1 MQTAKYET
9 NPSPLP
15 LTPVVSIV
23 NNTVTALSTDVA
35 RFFEKLHKNVV
46 RDIESLLSQL
56 PDSAKLNFELCF
68 ENSELQNGKPLK
80 RYRMTR
86 DGFVLL
92 AMGFTGAK
100 ALQIKLLWLDKFN
113 EMEAKLAGTRSQSEN
128 SVKLP
133 YKFRS
138 FASLRADLM
147 HARMLQGLTY
157 IELDRHIGVSAST
170 SRRFINGDHRTLGSE
185 GTSKICSWLNS
196 IDFSATSY
204 RFTGFPKLR
213 KDLQRAKAE
222 RNVSA
227 AQICRETGACVSSLQ
242 AFLQG
247 KQLTLSPCA
256 TGLLMLWLD
265 EASPKSF
272 RENRIAIRTPQL
284 PPAPEEEKT
293 TILSEQKEEPQA
305 QPVQEPVAP
314 PPFPQSKALLA
325 WMNLQHSFLYMN
337 LPSPSALFR
346 ESVETLNA
354 YFSGFDQEEEKKDAS

>member
-1 MQTAKYET
+1 MQTAKREI
-9 NPSPLP
+9 NPSSLP
-15 LTPVVSIV
+15 LTPVVSVV

-147 HARMLQGLTY
+147 HARMFQGLTY
-157 IELDRHIGVSAST
+157 LELDRRIGVSAST
-170 SRRFINGDHRTLGSE
+170 LRKFINGEHQTLGSE
-185 GTSKICSWLNS
+185 KISKICSWLNS
-196 IDFSATSY
+196 MDFSETSY

-213 KDLQRAKAE
+213 KDLQRVKAE
-222 RNVSA
+222 RNVSV
-227 AQICRETGACVSSLQ
+227 AQICRETGVCDSSLL
-242 AFLQG
+242 AFLRGEQHA
-247 KQLTLSPCA
+247 LAPCV

-265 EASPKSF
+265 GASPKSF
-272 RENRIAIRTPQL
+272 LENRIAICTPQL
-284 PPAPEEEKT
+284 PPAPEEET
-293 TILSEQKEEPQA
+293 TILPEQKEEPQA
-305 QPVQEPVAP
+305 QPAQEPVAP

>member
-1 MQTAKYET
+1 MQTAKREI
-9 NPSPLP
+9 NPSSLP
-15 LTPVVSIV
+15 LTPVVSVV

-35 RFFEKLHKNVV
+35 RFFEKRHTHVV
-46 RDIESLLSQL
+46 RDIENLLSQL
-56 PDSAKLNFELCF
+56 PDSAKPNFGLCF

-113 EMEAKLAGTRSQSEN
+113 EMEAKLAGTRSQSGN
-128 SVKLP
+128 SAKLP

-147 HARMLQGLTY
+147 HARMFQGLTY
-157 IELDRHIGVSAST
+157 LELDRRIGVNAST
-170 SRRFINGDHRTLGSE
+170 LGKFINGEHQTLGSE
-185 GTSKICSWLNS
+185 KISKICSWLNS
-196 IDFSATSY
+196 MDFSETSY

-213 KDLQRAKAE
+213 KDLQRVKAE

-227 AQICRETGACVSSLQ
+227 TQISRETGVCDSSLQ
-242 AFLQG
+242 AFLRGTQRA
-247 KQLTLSPCA
+247 LAPCA

-265 EASPKSF
+265 GVSSKSF
-272 RENRIAIRTPQL
+272 LENRIAIRTPQL

-354 YFSGFDQEEEKKDAS
+354 YFSGFDQEEEKKDE